1 MNAVDEGRKVQDA
14 TAASVAAQ
22 AETVQSLYAKRV
34 EIYPRAKIGDG
45 LAWFQKW
52 RWAVIWATQLVYY
65 GLPWLPWNDRQA
77 VLFDLAARKFY
88 IFGLVLWPQDIV
100 FLTALLIIA
109 ALSLFLFTAVGGRL
123 WCGYA
128 CPQTVYTELFMW
140 IERRIEG
147 DRVQRM
153 KLDRQPLSARKLA
166 LKGAKHTAWIALAL
180 WTGYTF
186 VGYFTPIRELGA
198 DALRLEFGGWSAF
211 WVLFY
216 GFATY
221 GNAGW
226 MREQVCKYMCPYAR
240 FQSAM
245 FDHDTLIV
253 TYDAARGEPRGAGS
267 RRKSRAEL
275 ALGDCVDCGLC
286 VQVCP
291 TGIDIRKGLQYECIG
306 CAACIDA
313 CDHVMKRVGLPPG
326 LVRYSTT
333 NAMRGNLDARAMWRR
348 VLRPRVLV
356 YGAVLLGIVVA
367 LVVALALR
375 VPLKVD
381 LIRDRGALARE
392 ADGGQVENVY
402 RMQVANTTEAR
413 RSFSITVS
421 GLPGLAVASET
432 RFEVGPATV
441 AAIPLRLQA
450 DAEQVAPGSHKVV
463 VEVRADDDP
472 SVAVRETTTFL
483 GLRR

>member
-1 MNAVDEGRKVQDA
+1 MNAVDEGRRVQEASTAKQADA
-14 TAASVAAQ
+14 
-22 AETVQSLYAKRV
+22 VQSLYAKRV
-34 EIYPRAKIGDG
+34 EIYPRAKIGER

-52 RWAVIWATQLVYY
+52 RWATVWITQIVYY
-65 GLPWLPWNDRQA
+65 GLPWLAWNDRQA

-100 FLTALLIIA
+100 FLTGLLIIA
-109 ALSLFLFTAVGGRL
+109 AFSLFLFTAVGGRL

-128 CPQTVYTELFMW
+128 CPQTVYTEIFMW

-147 DRVQRM
+147 DRVRRM
-153 KLDRQPLSARKLA
+153 VLDREPMSARKFA
-166 LKGAKHTAWIALAL
+166 LKSAKHAAWIAVAL

-186 VGYFTPIRELGA
+186 VGYFTPIREFGA
-198 DALRLEFGGWSAF
+198 EMLALQLGGWSAF

-245 FDHDTLIV
+245 FDQDTLIV
-253 TYDAARGEPRGAGS
+253 TYDGARGEPRGAGS
-267 RRKSRAEL
+267 RKKSRQDL
-275 ALGDCVDCGLC
+275 GLGDCVDCGLC

-291 TGIDIRKGLQYECIG
+291 TGIDIRDGLQYECIG

-313 CDHVMKRVGLPPG
+313 CNHVMERAGLPQG

-333 NAMRGNLDARAMWRR
+333 NAMRRNLDSQAMWRR
-348 VLRPRVLV
+348 VFRPRVLV
-356 YGAVLLGIVVA
+356 YTGFLVA
-367 LVVALALR
+367 ITAALAMAITLR

-402 RMQVANTTEAR
+402 RMQVSNTTEMR
-413 RSFSITVS
+413 RVFTVTAS

-432 RFEVGPATV
+432 RFEVGPAAV
-441 AAIPLRLQA
+441 ASVPLRLLA
-450 DAEQVAPGSHKVV
+450 DAGQVAPGSHKIS
-463 VEVRADDDP
+463 VEVRAADDP
-472 SVAVRETTTFL
+472 QIAVRETTTFL

>member
-1 MNAVDEGRKVQDA
+1 MNAVDEGKRVQEAVSAA
-14 TAASVAAQ
+14 TQ
-22 AETVQSLYAKRV
+22 AEAVESLYAKRV
-34 EIYPRAKIGDG
+34 EIYPRAKIGER

-52 RWAVIWATQLVYY
+52 RWATVWITQIVFY
-65 GLPWLPWNDRQA
+65 GLPWLAWNDRQA
-77 VLFDLAARKFY
+77 VLFDLAARRFY

-100 FLTALLIIA
+100 FLTGILIIA
-109 ALSLFLFTAVGGRL
+109 AFSLFLFTAVGGRL

-147 DRVQRM
+147 DRVRRM
-153 KLDRQPLSARKLA
+153 VLDRAPMSARKFA
-166 LKGAKHTAWIALAL
+166 LKAAKHAAWIAVAL

-198 DALRLEFGGWSAF
+198 EMLALQIGGWSAL
-211 WVLFY
+211 WVAFY

-245 FDHDTLIV
+245 FDKDTLIV
-253 TYDAARGEPRGAGS
+253 TYDTTRGEPRGPGS
-267 RRKSRAEL
+267 KKKGRADL
-275 ALGDCVDCGLC
+275 GLGDCVDCGLC

-291 TGIDIRKGLQYECIG
+291 TGIDIRNGLQYECIG

-313 CDHVMKRVGLPPG
+313 CDHVMERTGLPKG

-333 NAMRGNLDARAMWRR
+333 NAMREGLDTRAMWRR
-348 VLRPRVLV
+348 VFRPRVFV
-356 YGAVLLGIVVA
+356 YSGILLAITAALAVAV
-367 LVVALALR
+367 ALR

-402 RMQVANTTEAR
+402 RMQVSNTTEAR
-413 RSFSITVS
+413 RAFTVS
-421 GLPGLAVASET
+421 VAGLPGLAVASEA
-432 RFEVGPATV
+432 RFEVGPAAV
-441 AAIPLRLQA
+441 ASVPLRLLA
-450 DAEQVAPGSHKVV
+450 DAEQVAPGSHKIA
-463 VEVRADDDP
+463 VEIRAADDP
-472 SVAVRETTTFL
+472 AVAVRETTTFL

>member
-1 MNAVDEGRKVQDA
+1 VNAVDEGKRVREA
-14 TAASVAAQ
+14 SPPAA
-22 AETVQSLYAKRV
+22 AEPEAVQSLYARRV
-34 EIYPRAKIGDG
+34 EIYPRSKIGDG

-52 RWAVIWATQLVYY
+52 RWAAVWATQIVYY
-65 GLPWLPWNDRQA
+65 LLPWLTWNDRQA
-77 VLFDLAARKFY
+77 VLFDLAARRFY

-109 ALSLFLFTAVGGRL
+109 AFALFLFTAVGGRL

-128 CPQTVYTELFMW
+128 CPQTVYTEIFMW
-140 IERRIEG
+140 VEKVFEG
-147 DRVQRM
+147 DRNQRM
-153 KLDRQPLSARKLA
+153 RLDREPMSGPKLARKA
-166 LKGAKHTAWIALAL
+166 AKHAVWIGLAL

-186 VGYFTPIRELGA
+186 VGYFTPVRELGA
-198 DALRLEFGGWSAF
+198 EIVALQMGGWSAF
-211 WVLFY
+211 WILFY

-245 FDHDTLIV
+245 FDKDTLIV
-253 TYDAARGEPRGAGS
+253 TYDGGRGEPRGPGS
-267 RRKSRAEL
+267 RRRSRSDL
-275 ALGDCVDCGLC
+275 GLGDCVDCGLC

-313 CDHVMKRVGLPPG
+313 CNHTMAKVGLAPG

-333 NAMRGNLDARAMWRR
+333 NAMSEGLDPAAMWRR
-348 VLRPRVLV
+348 VFRPRVLV
-356 YGAVLLGIVVA
+356 YGAFLVA
-367 LVVALALR
+367 VTVALAAALVLR

-381 LIRDRGALARE
+381 LIRDRGALASE
-392 ADGGQVENVY
+392 ADDGRVENSY
-402 RMQVANTTEAR
+402 RMQVSNTTESR
-413 RSFSITVS
+413 RAFVVAAS
-421 GLPGLAVASET
+421 GLPGVAVGSET
-432 RFEVGPATV
+432 RFEVGPASV
-441 AAIPLRLQA
+441 ASVPLRLLA
-450 DAEQVAPGSHKVV
+450 DGQQVGPGSHKVT
-463 VEVRADDDP
+463 VEVRAEDDP
-472 SVAVRETTTFL
+472 GVAVRETTTFL